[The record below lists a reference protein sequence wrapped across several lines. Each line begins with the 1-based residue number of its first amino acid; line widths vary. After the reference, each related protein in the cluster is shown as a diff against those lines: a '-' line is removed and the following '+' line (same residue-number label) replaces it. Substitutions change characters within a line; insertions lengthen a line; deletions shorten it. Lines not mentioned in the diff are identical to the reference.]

1 MFISTIPQGHCRII
15 ERFGKPIVVQHS
27 GLRFKIPI
35 IDKVKNVS
43 AIWGGNANKE
53 GVFIELTEQL
63 IDTKPRNYITSDNVK
78 VVADCVIRW
87 RIVDPIK
94 AVYEVDNFYR
104 SLTETILNSMRGE
117 IGSRSLDSAIKSRH
131 EISESVLSNVSDTL
145 SRWGVQLIA
154 IELQEIKTD
163 SETETAMRQI
173 IEAERRSK
181 AIAAE
186 AKGVAEA
193 TIAKAEAE
201 KRAAIMK
208 AEGVNE
214 SLKII
219 AESENAYLETLCKT
233 VSKEDAVKI
242 LSLQKTIDGF
252 GILTSKP
259 GDKFFIPSNIRG
271 FINFGDEK

>member
-131 EISESVLSNVSDTL
+131 EISESVLSNVSDIL

>member
-15 ERFGKPIVVQHS
+15 ERFGKPIAVQHS

-201 KRAAIMK
+201 KER
-208 AEGVNE
+208 
-214 SLKII
+214 L
-219 AESENAYLETLCKT
+219 
-233 VSKEDAVKI
+233 
-242 LSLQKTIDGF
+242 
-252 GILTSKP
+252 
-259 GDKFFIPSNIRG
+259 
-271 FINFGDEK
+271 

>member
-1 MFISTIPQGHCRII
+1 M
-15 ERFGKPIVVQHS
+15 
-27 GLRFKIPI
+27 
-35 IDKVKNVS
+35 
-43 AIWGGNANKE
+43 GGNANKE

>member
-15 ERFGKPIVVQHS
+15 ERFGKPIAVQYS
-27 GLRFKIPI
+27 GLRFKIPF
-35 IDKVKNVS
+35 IDSVKNVG
-43 AIWGGNANKE
+43 AVWGNNTNKD

-63 IDTKPRNYITSDNVK
+63 IDTRARNYITSDNVK
-78 VVADCVIRW
+78 VEADCVIRW

-104 SLTETILNSMRGE
+104 SLIETVLNSMRGE
-117 IGSRSLDSAIKSRH
+117 IGSRPLDSAIKSRQ

-154 IELQEIKTD
+154 IELQELKMD
-163 SETETAMRQI
+163 SETEAAMRQI

-186 AKGVAEA
+186 AKGEAEA
-193 TIAKAEAE
+193 TLAKAEAE
-201 KRAAIMK
+201 KRATIMK

-219 AESENAYLETLCKT
+219 AESENAYLEILTKT
-233 VSKEDAVKI
+233 ISKEDAVKI
-242 LSLQKTIDGF
+242 LLTQKTIDGF
-252 GILTSKP
+252 TLLTSKP
-259 GDKFFIPSNIRG
+259 GDKFYIPSNIRG

>member
-15 ERFGKPIVVQHS
+15 ERFGKPIAVQHS

-145 SRWGVQLIA
+145 SRWGVQLVA